1 MSSAMPIVQEA
12 ALEVVLAG
20 RRRSVYSRF
29 ASTFS
34 FSISWLDFTFMYILK
49 VGLRPESSELRPTS
63 FLRKY

>member
-1 MSSAMPIVQEA
+1 MSSAMPIVQGA

-20 RRRSVYSRF
+20 RRRSAYSRF

-34 FSISWLDFTFMYILK
+34 FSISWLYFTFMYILK